1 MLPEA
6 LSNGLCSLNPKVDR
20 LCLVCEMRVNPEGKV
35 TRARFFEGVMRSA
48 ARLTYTKVAAYLANP
63 TAKHE
68 PEVVTVG
75 PQLMQLHAVFKAL
88 LRARTQRGAL
98 DFDAPE
104 LKVRFDAEGKIAAL
118 VESTR
123 NDAHRLIEECMI
135 AANVEA
141 ARFLKKHR
149 MPTLY
154 RVHGAARGRSP
165 RNAAQVPARL
175 RHSAAGGS
183 RPDAA

>member
-1 MLPEA
+1 M
-6 LSNGLCSLNPKVDR
+6 
-20 LCLVCEMRVNPEGKV
+20 
-35 TRARFFEGVMRSA
+35 
-48 ARLTYTKVAAYLANP
+48 
-63 TAKHE
+63 
-68 PEVVTVG
+68 
-75 PQLMQLHAVFKAL
+75 HA
-88 LRARTQRGAL
+88 TQRGAL

-154 RVHGAARGRSP
+154 RVHGAPEDDRLETLRKFLQGFGIQLPTDRDLTPQDLSTVLQQAIAR
-165 RNAAQVPARL
+165 
-175 RHSAAGGS
+175 
-183 RPDAA
+183 

>member
-1 MLPEA
+1 M
-6 LSNGLCSLNPKVDR
+6 
-20 LCLVCEMRVNPEGKV
+20 
-35 TRARFFEGVMRSA
+35 
-48 ARLTYTKVAAYLANP
+48 
-63 TAKHE
+63 
-68 PEVVTVG
+68 
-75 PQLMQLHAVFKAL
+75 
-88 LRARTQRGAL
+88 
-98 DFDAPE
+98 
-104 LKVRFDAEGKIAAL
+104 RFDAEGKIAAF

-154 RVHGAARGRSP
+154 RVHGSP
-165 RNAAQVPARL
+165 EDDRLETLRQVPARL
-175 RHSAAGGS
+175 RHSAADGS